1 MQKHLRLQ
9 RDTFLIYFR
18 KKNMAPSFLV
28 VCVIQKSHHAAPFL
42 QIEKKTKSFLDELK
56 LPETPLEVAEEPDDV
71 GENAAKEEREEAGIH
86 HFIFAA
92 VFLPFLQE

>member
-1 MQKHLRLQ
+1 
-9 RDTFLIYFR
+9 
-18 KKNMAPSFLV
+18 MAPCFLV
-28 VCVIQKSHHAAPFL
+28 VCVIQKSHPPVPFL

-56 LPETPLEVAEEPDDV
+56 PPESPLEVAEEPDDV
-71 GENAAKEEREEAGIH
+71 GENAAKEEHEEAVIH